1 MYQDTGLVYSS
12 LLVIQ
17 RVWPD
22 DCFCFGSSATKDSG
36 NLSKDINQ
44 EGKKIPLPSFSI
56 IQNYIAR
63 WYDFPDSPKS
73 WGVLENTEWCRSLAA
88 FSPSSEVPLFVF

>member
-17 RVWPD
+17 LVWPD
-22 DCFCFGSSATKDSG
+22 DCFGFGSSATEDSG
-36 NLSKDINQ
+36 KPSKDIKQ
-44 EGKKIPLPSFSI
+44 EGKKIHLPSFSI

-63 WYDFPDSPKS
+63 WYDFPGSPKS
-73 WGVLENTEWCRSLAA
+73 WSVLETTEWCSL
-88 FSPSSEVPLFVF
+88 